1 MSTIQKQAPHTI
13 TIDRFK
19 FEPKALVE
27 SQGHYQAQ
35 LTVDSGEGTE
45 RTQRFFTFSP
55 LFKSA
60 DRAIAYAA
68 QQAREWMKQKSL
80 A

>member
-1 MSTIQKQAPHTI
+1 MSKIQTPPSHTI

-19 FEPKALVE
+19 FEPKAVPE
-27 SQGHYQAQ
+27 ANGGYQAQ
-35 LTVDSGEGTE
+35 LTVDSGEGMA
-45 RTQRFFTFSP
+45 RTLRFFTFAP
-55 LFKSA
+55 LFQSA

-68 QQAREWMKQKSL
+68 QQAKEWMKQKSL